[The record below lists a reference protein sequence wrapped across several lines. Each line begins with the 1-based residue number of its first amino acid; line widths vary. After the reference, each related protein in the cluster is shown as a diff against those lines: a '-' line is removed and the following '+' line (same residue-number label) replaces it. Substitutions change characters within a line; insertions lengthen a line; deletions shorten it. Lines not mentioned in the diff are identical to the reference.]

1 MMTRVYSPTSS
12 FALWVCDRL
21 AATIDKLELEIVL
34 HHFTGLGVD
43 DKCKHA
49 S

>member
-12 FALWVCDRL
+12 FALRARVRL
-21 AATIDKLELEIVL
+21 AAMTNRLELEIVL
-34 HHFTGLGVD
+34 HHFTGLKVD
-43 DKCKHA
+43 DKGKHA